1 MPVMV
6 TNTPGHLMAALEAAY
21 FRVCSQLPNSLRRAS
36 VFLQSRSRLIL
47 PPASLAFG
55 RLNS

>member
-1 MPVMV
+1 MPVMA

-36 VFLQSRSRLIL
+36 VFLQELQSTN
-47 PPASLAFG
+47 PASC
-55 RLNS
+55 